1 MDGNFF
7 FVVGIILVIAA
18 VGIAFLGIRVSD
30 RFPTSRALMVGGTA
44 LFAAVVVTTMAF
56 AVVKSKDEQDKRNAE
71 LAKEEPQPENSGE
84 AQPATPGGQPQASS
98 GGNQQ
103 PVQTTGKQTTGAT
116 GATGTTG
123 AAETLDVS
131 SPADGGLVFQPNG
144 LIAKP
149 GNVTVT
155 YNNPSPVPH
164 SIAVAT
170 SNGNVLGEVQP
181 FTDGTQSVD
190 LSNLAPG
197 QYVFY
202 CTVPGHREAGM
213 QGNLTVTGGPTP

>member
-7 FVVGIILVIAA
+7 FVVGIVLVIAA
-18 VGIAFLGIRVSD
+18 VGLAFLGIRESD
-30 RFPTSRALMVGGTA
+30 RFPTSRALMVGGIV
-44 LFAAVVVTTMAF
+44 LFAAVVATTMAF

-71 LAKEEPQPENSGE
+71 LAKEEPQPETSG
-84 AQPATPGGQPQASS
+84 
-98 GGNQQ
+98 
-103 PVQTTGKQTTGAT
+103 TTEGTGATGAT

-123 AAETLDVS
+123 TTGAAGATETLDVS
-131 SPADGGLVFQPNG
+131 SPADGGLVFDPNG
-144 LIAKP
+144 LMAKP
-149 GNVTVT
+149 GNVTIT
-155 YNNPSPVPH
+155 YDNPSPVPH

-181 FTDGTQSVD
+181 FTNNTESVQ

-197 QYVFY
+197 SYVFY